1 MGHPS
6 LLVDIAFEPAVLETV
21 LKSGVFDPGAGLA
34 ASDPAS
40 VLEETSGVWQYLL
53 VFIFT
58 MVPAIEPFIVI
69 PVAIGLGLDPV
80 VTGLVAFA
88 GSVTIV
94 SVIVLAQH
102 RFLAWWSRRTDDDDA
117 ETSSGRYARARRIWD
132 RYGLAGL
139 AFAGPILAGIHL
151 TAMLA
156 VATGSSRRT
165 TIGWLTVGLGA
176 WTVALVVASVTG
188 ISLLGLA

>member
-1 MGHPS
+1 MSDPDTEADS
-6 LLVDIAFEPAVLETV
+6 LLE
-21 LKSGVFDPGAGLA
+21 G
-34 ASDPAS
+34 
-40 VLEETSGVWQYLL
+40 TSGIWQYLL
-53 VFIFT
+53 VFILT
-58 MVPAIEPFIVI
+58 MVPTIEPFIVI

-80 VTGLVAFA
+80 ITGLVAFA

-102 RFLAWWSRRTDDDDA
+102 RLLAWWSQRTDDDDD
-117 ETSSGRYARARRIWD
+117 SSGRYARARRIWE
-132 RYGLAGL
+132 RYGLVGL

-156 VATGSSRRT
+156 VSAGSSRQT

-176 WTVALVVASVTG
+176 WTVALVAASLAGV
-188 ISLLGLA
+188 SVLGLT

>member
-1 MGHPS
+1 MALQS
-6 LLVDIAFEPAVLETV
+6 LFVESVFNPLLLESAFSPVPALVEAEADSL
-21 LKSGVFDPGAGLA
+21 
-34 ASDPAS
+34 
-40 VLEETSGVWQYLL
+40 LEETSGVWQYLL
-53 VFIFT
+53 VFVLT

-88 GSVTIV
+88 GSITIV

-102 RFLAWWSRRTDDDDA
+102 RLLAWWSQRTANEGED
-117 ETSSGRYARARRIWD
+117 SSGRYARARRIWE
-132 RYGLAGL
+132 RYGLVGL
-139 AFAGPILAGIHL
+139 SFAGPILAGIHL

-156 VATGSSRRT
+156 VSAGSSRKT

-176 WTVALVVASVTG
+176 WTLALVAASLAGV
-188 ISLLGLA
+188 SLLGMT